1 MNERKTWQRWAVYVL
16 GMVVVVAALGGL
28 ALQTTWGQ
36 VLAAKAGKYTRVLA
50 AYVPIGDGEVRF
62 IRQLI
67 TADSSTSRTIMWES
81 VKPEASPVVEYRL
94 KDGAA
99 AKQTATKQTAER
111 QTAAKQTEAAT
122 KPQESDSEV
131 KRVTATESVL
141 TDDEVTRYLYTA
153 TLTGLT
159 PRTTYE
165 YRVGYENKRGDWHP
179 LTTAGSGANKVATAG
194 DAANEAVIAGDTVNK
209 AAIAGDAANTSAT
222 AGNVANTSAT
232 IGDAEAAKSED
243 FTALIFPDSQSAD
256 YRGWDALAKEAYK
269 RNPTAAFFINMG
281 DLVDNGED
289 ASQWDAWFTA
299 VEPMI
304 EDIPFVGVMGNHE
317 TYNLQWQVREPKVY
331 LSLFDFP
338 AVPQR
343 EDNNR
348 YYSFD
353 YNDVH
358 FVVLDTQ
365 LAERPE
371 AERAQA
377 LAREEAWL
385 RQDLATTKARWKV
398 VLMHK
403 DILRYP
409 NTKRPDTVPGITDM
423 GYVFMPIF
431 DAYHVDAVVSAHY
444 HMYRRRGHIKDFK
457 RDESG
462 PLYIIS
468 GVAGDVR
475 YATLWKS
482 HPLDTFVSP
491 YPAEANYIVLTK
503 TDDRLTF
510 EAFLANGTKFDEV
523 PVNKQ

>member
-28 ALQTTWGQ
+28 ALQTTWRQ

-50 AYVPIGDGEVRF
+50 AYVPIGDGEIRF
-62 IRQLI
+62 TRQLI

-94 KDGAA
+94 KDGVV
-99 AKQTATKQTAER
+99 AK
-111 QTAAKQTEAAT
+111 QTAAKQIAEKQTGTAA
-122 KPQESDSEV
+122 KSQESDSEI

-159 PRTTYE
+159 PHTTYE
-165 YRVGYENKRGDWHP
+165 YRLGYENKRGDWHP
-179 LTTAGSGANKVATAG
+179 LRTASSGASRSVITAG
-194 DAANEAVIAGDTVNK
+194 DAANKTATTDDAV
-209 AAIAGDAANTSAT
+209 NTSAT
-222 AGNVANTSAT
+222 M
-232 IGDAEAAKSED
+232 GDANAAESED

-317 TYNLQWQVREPKVY
+317 TYNLQWQVREPKAY

-343 EDNNR
+343 EDKNR

-371 AERAQA
+371 AEREQA

-385 RQDLATTKARWKV
+385 RHDLLATKARWKV

-403 DILRYP
+403 DTLRYP

-423 GYVFMPIF
+423 GYAFMPIF
-431 DAYHVDAVVSAHY
+431 DEYHVDAVVSAHY
-444 HMYRRRGHIKDFK
+444 HMYRRRGHIKDFR

-523 PVNKQ
+523 QVNKQ

>member
-1 MNERKTWQRWAVYVL
+1 MNERKTWQRWAVYIL
-16 GMVVVVAALGGL
+16 SIIVVVAALGGL

-50 AYVPIGDGEVRF
+50 AYVLISDGEVRF

-99 AKQTATKQTAER
+99 TKQTVAKQTA
-111 QTAAKQTEAAT
+111 AKSQD
-122 KPQESDSEV
+122 SDSKIQSV
-131 KRVTATESVL
+131 AATESVL
-141 TDDEVTRYLYTA
+141 TDDDVTRYLYTA

-179 LTTAGSGANKVATAG
+179 LTTAGSGANKVATT
-194 DAANEAVIAGDTVNK
+194 D
-209 AAIAGDAANTSAT
+209 DAANTSAT
-222 AGNVANTSAT
+222 T
-232 IGDAEAAKSED
+232 GDAEAAKSED

-457 RDESG
+457 SDESG

-510 EAFLANGTKFDEV
+510 EAYLPNGTKFDEV
-523 PVNKQ
+523 QVNKQ

>member
-50 AYVPIGDGEVRF
+50 AYVPIGDGEIRF
-62 IRQLI
+62 TRQLI

-94 KDGAA
+94 KDRAV
-99 AKQTATKQTAER
+99 TKQTA
-111 QTAAKQTEAAT
+111 AAKS
-122 KPQESDSEV
+122 QESDSEI
-131 KRVTATESVL
+131 KCVTATESVL
-141 TDDEVTRYLYTA
+141 TDDDVMRYLYTA
-153 TLTGLT
+153 TITGLT
-159 PRTTYE
+159 PSTTYE

-179 LTTAGSGANKVATAG
+179 LRTASSGASRSVITAG
-194 DAANEAVIAGDTVNK
+194 DAANKTATTD
-209 AAIAGDAANTSAT
+209 DAANTSAT
-222 AGNVANTSAT
+222 T
-232 IGDAEAAKSED
+232 GDAKAAESED

-299 VEPMI
+299 VEPII
-304 EDIPFVGVMGNHE
+304 EDVPFVGVMGNHE
-317 TYNLQWQVREPKVY
+317 TYNLQWQVREPKAY

-343 EDNNR
+343 EDKNR

-371 AERAQA
+371 AEREQA

-385 RQDLATTKARWKV
+385 RHDLAATKARWKV

-403 DILRYP
+403 DTLRYP

-423 GYVFMPIF
+423 GYAFMPIF
-431 DAYHVDAVVSAHY
+431 DEYHVDAVVSAHY
-444 HMYRRRGHIKDFK
+444 HMYRRRGHIKDFR

-523 PVNKQ
+523 QVNKQ

>member
-1 MNERKTWQRWAVYVL
+1 MNERKTWQRWVVYVL

-122 KPQESDSEV
+122 KPQESDSGV
-131 KRVTATESVL
+131 KRVAATESVL
-141 TDDEVTRYLYTA
+141 TDDDVTRYLYTA

-179 LTTAGSGANKVATAG
+179 LTTAGSGANKVATT
-194 DAANEAVIAGDTVNK
+194 D
-209 AAIAGDAANTSAT
+209 DAANTSAT
-222 AGNVANTSAT
+222 T
-232 IGDAEAAKSED
+232 GDAKAAKSED

-403 DILRYP
+403 DTLRYP
-409 NTKRPDTVPGITDM
+409 NTKRLDTVPGITDM
-423 GYVFMPIF
+423 GYAFMPIF

-491 YPAEANYIVLTK
+491 YPAEANYIILTK

-510 EAFLANGTKFDEV
+510 EAYLPNGTKFDEV
-523 PVNKQ
+523 QVNKQ

>member
-1 MNERKTWQRWAVYVL
+1 M
-16 GMVVVVAALGGL
+16 
-28 ALQTTWGQ
+28 
-36 VLAAKAGKYTRVLA
+36 
-50 AYVPIGDGEVRF
+50 
-62 IRQLI
+62 
-67 TADSSTSRTIMWES
+67 
-81 VKPEASPVVEYRL
+81 
-94 KDGAA
+94 
-99 AKQTATKQTAER
+99 
-111 QTAAKQTEAAT
+111 
-122 KPQESDSEV
+122 
-131 KRVTATESVL
+131 L

-179 LTTAGSGANKVATAG
+179 LTTAGSGANKVATTD
-194 DAANEAVIAGDTVNK
+194 DAANESATMVS
-209 AAIAGDAANTSAT
+209 DAANKTAT
-222 AGNVANTSAT
+222 T
-232 IGDAEAAKSED
+232 GDAEAAESED

-269 RNPTAAFFINMG
+269 RNPTATFFINMG

-317 TYNLQWQVREPKVY
+317 TYNLQWQVREPKAY

-343 EDNNR
+343 EDKNR

-371 AERAQA
+371 AEREQA

-385 RQDLATTKARWKV
+385 RHDLLATKARWKV

-403 DILRYP
+403 DTLRYP

-423 GYVFMPIF
+423 GYAFMPIF
-431 DAYHVDAVVSAHY
+431 DEYHVDAVVSAHY
-444 HMYRRRGHIKDFK
+444 HMYRRRGHIKDFR

-503 TDDRLTF
+503 TDNRLTF

-523 PVNKQ
+523 QVNKQ

>member
-1 MNERKTWQRWAVYVL
+1 MNGRKTWQRWAVYVL
-16 GMVVVVAALGGL
+16 GIIVVVAALGGL

-50 AYVPIGDGEVRF
+50 AYVPIGDGEIRF
-62 IRQLI
+62 TRQLI

-94 KDGAA
+94 KDGAVT
-99 AKQTATKQTAER
+99 KQTATKQTA
-111 QTAAKQTEAAT
+111 AAKS
-122 KPQESDSEV
+122 QESDLEI
-131 KRVTATESVL
+131 KCVTATESVL

-194 DAANEAVIAGDTVNK
+194 DTANKVAT
-209 AAIAGDAANTSAT
+209 AGDAADKVAT
-222 AGNVANTSAT
+222 IDDTADKVVATGNAANTSAT
-232 IGDAEAAKSED
+232 IGDAEAARSED

-256 YRGWDALAKEAYK
+256 YRGWDALAKDAYK

-304 EDIPFVGVMGNHE
+304 ENIPFVGVMGNHE
-317 TYNLQWQVREPKVY
+317 TYNLQWQVREPKAY
-331 LSLFDFP
+331 LRLFDFP

-371 AERAQA
+371 AEREQA
-377 LAREEAWL
+377 LAREVAWL
-385 RQDLATTKARWKV
+385 RHDLLATKARWKV

-403 DILRYP
+403 DTLRYP

-423 GYVFMPIF
+423 GYAFMPIF

-523 PVNKQ
+523 QVNKQ

>member
-50 AYVPIGDGEVRF
+50 TYVPIGDGEIRF
-62 IRQLI
+62 TRQLI

-94 KDGAA
+94 KDGAVTKQTA
-99 AKQTATKQTAER
+99 AKQTATKQTAEK
-111 QTAAKQTEAAT
+111 QTATAAKS
-122 KPQESDSEV
+122 QESDSEI

-141 TDDEVTRYLYTA
+141 TDDEVMRYLYTA
-153 TLTGLT
+153 TITGLT
-159 PRTTYE
+159 PHTTYE

-179 LTTAGSGANKVATAG
+179 LRTASSGASRSVITAG
-194 DAANEAVIAGDTVNK
+194 DAANKTATTD
-209 AAIAGDAANTSAT
+209 DAANTSAT
-222 AGNVANTSAT
+222 M
-232 IGDAEAAKSED
+232 GDANAAESEN

-256 YRGWDALAKEAYK
+256 YRGWDVLAKEAYK

-304 EDIPFVGVMGNHE
+304 EEIPFVGVMGNHE
-317 TYNLQWQVREPKVY
+317 TYNLQWQVREPKAY
-331 LSLFDFP
+331 LCLFDFP

-343 EDNNR
+343 EDKNR

-371 AERAQA
+371 AEREQA

-385 RQDLATTKARWKV
+385 RHDLAATKARWKV

-403 DILRYP
+403 DTLRYP

-423 GYVFMPIF
+423 GYAFMPIF
-431 DAYHVDAVVSAHY
+431 DEYHVDAVVSAHY
-444 HMYRRRGHIKDFK
+444 HMYRRRGHIKDFR

-523 PVNKQ
+523 QVNKQ

>member
-1 MNERKTWQRWAVYVL
+1 M
-16 GMVVVVAALGGL
+16 
-28 ALQTTWGQ
+28 
-36 VLAAKAGKYTRVLA
+36 AAKAGKYTRVLA

-99 AKQTATKQTAER
+99 TKQTVAKQTA
-111 QTAAKQTEAAT
+111 AKSQD
-122 KPQESDSEV
+122 SDSKIQSV
-131 KRVTATESVL
+131 AATESVL
-141 TDDEVTRYLYTA
+141 TDDDVTRYLYTA

-179 LTTAGSGANKVATAG
+179 LTTAGSGANKVATT
-194 DAANEAVIAGDTVNK
+194 D
-209 AAIAGDAANTSAT
+209 DAANTSAT
-222 AGNVANTSAT
+222 T
-232 IGDAEAAKSED
+232 GDAEAAKSED

-510 EAFLANGTKFDEV
+510 EAYLPNGTKFDEV
-523 PVNKQ
+523 QVNKQ

>member
-50 AYVPIGDGEVRF
+50 AYVPIGDGEIRF
-62 IRQLI
+62 TRQLI

-81 VKPEASPVVEYRL
+81 VKPEANPVVEYRL

-99 AKQTATKQTAER
+99 TKQTKTETKR
-111 QTAAKQTEAAT
+111 TAAALEIH
-122 KPQESDSEV
+122 S
-131 KRVTATESVL
+131 VTATESVL

-153 TLTGLT
+153 TITGLT

-179 LTTAGSGANKVATAG
+179 LTTAGSGANKVATTD
-194 DAANEAVIAGDTVNK
+194 DAK
-209 AAIAGDAANTSAT
+209 AA
-222 AGNVANTSAT
+222 
-232 IGDAEAAKSED
+232 ESED

-317 TYNLQWQVREPKVY
+317 TYNLQWQVREPKAY

-343 EDNNR
+343 EDKNR

-371 AERAQA
+371 AEREQA

-385 RQDLATTKARWKV
+385 RHDLLATKARWKV

-403 DILRYP
+403 DTLRYP

-423 GYVFMPIF
+423 GYAFMPIF
-431 DAYHVDAVVSAHY
+431 DEYHVDAVVSAHY
-444 HMYRRRGHIKDFK
+444 HMYRRRGHIKDFR

-523 PVNKQ
+523 QVNKQ

>member
-16 GMVVVVAALGGL
+16 GVVVVVAALGGL

-50 AYVPIGDGEVRF
+50 AYVPIGDGEIRF
-62 IRQLI
+62 TRQLI
-67 TADSSTSRTIMWES
+67 TVDSSTSRTIMWES

-94 KDGAA
+94 KDGAV
-99 AKQTATKQTAER
+99 TK
-111 QTAAKQTEAAT
+111 QTAAKQIAEKQTGTAA
-122 KPQESDSEV
+122 KSQESDSEI
-131 KRVTATESVL
+131 KCVTATESVL

-159 PRTTYE
+159 PHTTYE

-179 LTTAGSGANKVATAG
+179 LTTAGSGANKVATTD
-194 DAANEAVIAGDTVNK
+194 DAANESVTMVS
-209 AAIAGDAANTSAT
+209 DAANKTAT
-222 AGNVANTSAT
+222 T
-232 IGDAEAAKSED
+232 GDAKAAKSED

-269 RNPTAAFFINMG
+269 RNPTAVFFINMG
-281 DLVDNGED
+281 DLVDNGGD

-317 TYNLQWQVREPKVY
+317 TYNLQWQVREPKAY

-358 FVVLDTQ
+358 FVVLDT
-365 LAERPE
+365 
-371 AERAQA
+371 
-377 LAREEAWL
+377 
-385 RQDLATTKARWKV
+385 
-398 VLMHK
+398 
-403 DILRYP
+403 
-409 NTKRPDTVPGITDM
+409 
-423 GYVFMPIF
+423 
-431 DAYHVDAVVSAHY
+431 
-444 HMYRRRGHIKDFK
+444 
-457 RDESG
+457 
-462 PLYIIS
+462 
-468 GVAGDVR
+468 
-475 YATLWKS
+475 
-482 HPLDTFVSP
+482 
-491 YPAEANYIVLTK
+491 
-503 TDDRLTF
+503 
-510 EAFLANGTKFDEV
+510 
-523 PVNKQ
+523 

>member
-1 MNERKTWQRWAVYVL
+1 MNERKTWQRWVVYVL

-36 VLAAKAGKYTRVLA
+36 VLTAKAGKYTRVLA
-50 AYVPIGDGEVRF
+50 SYVLIGDGEIRF
-62 IRQLI
+62 TRQLI
-67 TADSSTSRTIMWES
+67 TADSSISRTIMWES

-111 QTAAKQTEAAT
+111 QTATKQTAERQTAAKQTEAAT

-131 KRVTATESVL
+131 KRVAATESVL
-141 TDDEVTRYLYTA
+141 TDDDVTRYLYTA

-179 LTTAGSGANKVATAG
+179 LTTAGSGANKVATT
-194 DAANEAVIAGDTVNK
+194 D
-209 AAIAGDAANTSAT
+209 DAANTSAT
-222 AGNVANTSAT
+222 T
-232 IGDAEAAKSED
+232 GDAKAAKSED

-256 YRGWDALAKEAYK
+256 YRGWDALAKDAYK

-304 EDIPFVGVMGNHE
+304 ETIPFVGVMGNHE
-317 TYNLQWQVREPKVY
+317 TYNLQWQVREPKAY

-371 AERAQA
+371 AEREQA

-423 GYVFMPIF
+423 GYAFMPIF
-431 DAYHVDAVVSAHY
+431 DASHVDAVVSAHY
-444 HMYRRRGHIKDFK
+444 HMYRRRGHIKDFR

-482 HPLDTFVSP
+482 QPLDTFVSP

-523 PVNKQ
+523 QVNKQ

>member
-1 MNERKTWQRWAVYVL
+1 MNGRKTWQRWAVYVL
-16 GMVVVVAALGGL
+16 SMIVVVAALGGL

-50 AYVPIGDGEVRF
+50 AYVPIGDGEIRF
-62 IRQLI
+62 TRQLI
-67 TADSSTSRTIMWES
+67 TADSSISRTIMWES

-99 AKQTATKQTAER
+99 TKQTVAKQTA
-111 QTAAKQTEAAT
+111 AKS
-122 KPQESDSEV
+122 QESDSEV
-131 KRVTATESVL
+131 KRVAATESVL
-141 TDDEVTRYLYTA
+141 TDDDVTRYLYTA

-159 PRTTYE
+159 PRKTYE

-194 DAANEAVIAGDTVNK
+194 DAANEAVTTGDTK
-209 AAIAGDAANTSAT
+209 TG
-222 AGNVANTSAT
+222 
-232 IGDAEAAKSED
+232 SED

-256 YRGWDALAKEAYK
+256 YRGWDALAREAYK

-304 EDIPFVGVMGNHE
+304 ETIPFVGVMGNHE
-317 TYNLQWQVREPKVY
+317 TYNLQWQVREPKAY
-331 LSLFDFP
+331 LGLFDFP

-343 EDNNR
+343 EDKNR

-371 AERAQA
+371 AEREQA
-377 LAREEAWL
+377 LAREVAWL

-403 DILRYP
+403 DTLRYP

-423 GYVFMPIF
+423 GYAFMPIF

-444 HMYRRRGHIKDFK
+444 HMYRRRGHIKDFR

-503 TDDRLTF
+503 ADDRLTF

-523 PVNKQ
+523 QVNKQ

>member
-1 MNERKTWQRWAVYVL
+1 MRKERKRWSRWAIYVCSI
-16 GMVVVVAALGGL
+16 GIVAAVLGGL

-50 AYVPIGDGEVRF
+50 AYVPIGDGEIRF
-62 IRQLI
+62 TRQLI
-67 TADSSTSRTIMWES
+67 TVDSSTSRTIMWES

-94 KDGAA
+94 KDGAV
-99 AKQTATKQTAER
+99 TK
-111 QTAAKQTEAAT
+111 QTAAKQIAEKQTGTAA
-122 KPQESDSEV
+122 KSQESDSEI

-153 TLTGLT
+153 TITGLT
-159 PRTTYE
+159 PHTTYE
-165 YRVGYENKRGDWHP
+165 YRGGYENKRGDWHP
-179 LTTAGSGANKVATAG
+179 LTTAGSGANKVATTD
-194 DAANEAVIAGDTVNK
+194 DAANESATMVS
-209 AAIAGDAANTSAT
+209 DAANKTAT
-222 AGNVANTSAT
+222 T
-232 IGDAEAAKSED
+232 GDAEAAESEN

-317 TYNLQWQVREPKVY
+317 TYNLQWQVREPKAY

-343 EDNNR
+343 EDKNR

-371 AERAQA
+371 AEREQA

-385 RQDLATTKARWKV
+385 RHDLAATKARWKV

-403 DILRYP
+403 DTLRYP
-409 NTKRPDTVPGITDM
+409 NTKRSDTVPGITDM
-423 GYVFMPIF
+423 GYAFMPIF
-431 DAYHVDAVVSAHY
+431 DEYHVDAVVSAHY
-444 HMYRRRGHIKDFK
+444 HMYRRRGHIKDFR

-491 YPAEANYIVLTK
+491 YPAETNYIVLTK

-523 PVNKQ
+523 QVNKQ

>member
-1 MNERKTWQRWAVYVL
+1 M
-16 GMVVVVAALGGL
+16 
-28 ALQTTWGQ
+28 
-36 VLAAKAGKYTRVLA
+36 LAAKAGKYTRVLA

-99 AKQTATKQTAER
+99 TKQTVAKQTA
-111 QTAAKQTEAAT
+111 AKSQD
-122 KPQESDSEV
+122 SDSKIQSV
-131 KRVTATESVL
+131 AATESVL
-141 TDDEVTRYLYTA
+141 TDDDVTRYLYTA

-179 LTTAGSGANKVATAG
+179 LTTAGSGANKVATT
-194 DAANEAVIAGDTVNK
+194 D
-209 AAIAGDAANTSAT
+209 DAANTSAT
-222 AGNVANTSAT
+222 T
-232 IGDAEAAKSED
+232 GDAEAAKSED

-510 EAFLANGTKFDEV
+510 EAYLPNGTKFDEV
-523 PVNKQ
+523 QVNKQ

>member
-50 AYVPIGDGEVRF
+50 AYVPIGDGEIRF
-62 IRQLI
+62 TRQLI
-67 TADSSTSRTIMWES
+67 TVDSSTSRTIMWES

-94 KDGAA
+94 KDGAV
-99 AKQTATKQTAER
+99 TK
-111 QTAAKQTEAAT
+111 QTAAKQIAEKQTAEKQTATAA
-122 KPQESDSEV
+122 KSQESDSEI

-153 TLTGLT
+153 TITGLT
-159 PRTTYE
+159 PHTTYE

-179 LTTAGSGANKVATAG
+179 LTTAGSGANKVATTD
-194 DAANEAVIAGDTVNK
+194 DAANE
-209 AAIAGDAANTSAT
+209 
-222 AGNVANTSAT
+222 SAT
-232 IGDAEAAKSED
+232 IVSDATNKTATTGDAEAAKSED

-317 TYNLQWQVREPKVY
+317 TYNLQWQVREPKAY

-343 EDNNR
+343 EDKNR

-371 AERAQA
+371 AEREQA

-385 RQDLATTKARWKV
+385 RHDLAATKARWKV

-403 DILRYP
+403 DTLRYP

-423 GYVFMPIF
+423 GYAFMPIF
-431 DAYHVDAVVSAHY
+431 DEYRVDAVVSAHY
-444 HMYRRRGHIKDFK
+444 HMYRRRGHIKDFR

-510 EAFLANGTKFDEV
+510 EAFLDNGTKFDEV
-523 PVNKQ
+523 QVNKQ

>member
-16 GMVVVVAALGGL
+16 GVVVVVAALGGL

-50 AYVPIGDGEVRF
+50 AYVPIGDGEIRF
-62 IRQLI
+62 TRQLI
-67 TADSSTSRTIMWES
+67 TVDSSTSRTIMWES

-94 KDGAA
+94 KDGAV
-99 AKQTATKQTAER
+99 TK
-111 QTAAKQTEAAT
+111 QTAAKQIAEKQTGTAA
-122 KPQESDSEV
+122 KSQESDSEI
-131 KRVTATESVL
+131 KCVTATESVL

-159 PRTTYE
+159 PHTTYE

-179 LTTAGSGANKVATAG
+179 LTTAGSGANKVATTD
-194 DAANEAVIAGDTVNK
+194 DAANESATMVS
-209 AAIAGDAANTSAT
+209 DAANKTAT
-222 AGNVANTSAT
+222 T
-232 IGDAEAAKSED
+232 GDAKAAKSED

-269 RNPTAAFFINMG
+269 RNPTAVFFINMG
-281 DLVDNGED
+281 DLVDNGGD

-317 TYNLQWQVREPKVY
+317 TYNLQWQVREPKAY

-358 FVVLDTQ
+358 FVVLDT
-365 LAERPE
+365 
-371 AERAQA
+371 
-377 LAREEAWL
+377 
-385 RQDLATTKARWKV
+385 
-398 VLMHK
+398 
-403 DILRYP
+403 
-409 NTKRPDTVPGITDM
+409 
-423 GYVFMPIF
+423 
-431 DAYHVDAVVSAHY
+431 
-444 HMYRRRGHIKDFK
+444 
-457 RDESG
+457 
-462 PLYIIS
+462 
-468 GVAGDVR
+468 
-475 YATLWKS
+475 
-482 HPLDTFVSP
+482 
-491 YPAEANYIVLTK
+491 
-503 TDDRLTF
+503 
-510 EAFLANGTKFDEV
+510 
-523 PVNKQ
+523 

>member
-36 VLAAKAGKYTRVLA
+36 VLAAKVGKYTRVLA
-50 AYVPIGDGEVRF
+50 AYVPIGDGEIRF
-62 IRQLI
+62 TRQLI

-94 KDGAA
+94 KDGAV
-99 AKQTATKQTAER
+99 AKQTKTEAKR
-111 QTAAKQTEAAT
+111 TAAALEIH
-122 KPQESDSEV
+122 S
-131 KRVTATESVL
+131 VTATESVL
-141 TDDEVTRYLYTA
+141 TDDEVTRYLHTA

-179 LTTAGSGANKVATAG
+179 LRTASSGASRSVITAG
-194 DAANEAVIAGDTVNK
+194 DAANKTATTD
-209 AAIAGDAANTSAT
+209 DAANTSAT
-222 AGNVANTSAT
+222 M
-232 IGDAEAAKSED
+232 GDANAAESEN

-317 TYNLQWQVREPKVY
+317 TYNLQWQVREPKAY

-343 EDNNR
+343 EDKNR

-371 AERAQA
+371 AEREQA

-385 RQDLATTKARWKV
+385 RHDLAATKARWKV

-403 DILRYP
+403 DTLRYP

-423 GYVFMPIF
+423 GYAFMPIF
-431 DAYHVDAVVSAHY
+431 DEYHVDAVVSAHY
-444 HMYRRRGHIKDFK
+444 HMYRRRGHIKDFR

-523 PVNKQ
+523 QVNKQ

>member
-1 MNERKTWQRWAVYVL
+1 MNGRKTWQRWAVYVL
-16 GMVVVVAALGGL
+16 GIIVVVAALGGL

-50 AYVPIGDGEVRF
+50 AYVPIGDGEIRF
-62 IRQLI
+62 TRQLI

-94 KDGAA
+94 KDGAVTKQTA
-99 AKQTATKQTAER
+99 AKQTAT
-111 QTAAKQTEAAT
+111 AAKS
-122 KPQESDSEV
+122 KDSDSEI
-131 KRVTATESVL
+131 KCVTATESVL
-141 TDDEVTRYLYTA
+141 TDDEVARYLYTA
-153 TLTGLT
+153 TLMGLT

-179 LTTAGSGANKVATAG
+179 LTTASSGANKVATTG
-194 DAANEAVIAGDTVNK
+194 DAN
-209 AAIAGDAANTSAT
+209 AA
-222 AGNVANTSAT
+222 
-232 IGDAEAAKSED
+232 ESED

-299 VEPMI
+299 VEPLI
-304 EDIPFVGVMGNHE
+304 ENIPFVGVMGNHE
-317 TYNLQWQVREPKVY
+317 TYNLQWQVREPKAY
-331 LSLFDFP
+331 LRLFDFP

-343 EDNNR
+343 EDKNR

-371 AERAQA
+371 AEREQA

-385 RQDLATTKARWKV
+385 RHDLAATKARWKV

-403 DILRYP
+403 DTLRYP
-409 NTKRPDTVPGITDM
+409 NTKRSDTVPGITDM
-423 GYVFMPIF
+423 GYAFMPIF

-444 HMYRRRGHIKDFK
+444 HMYRRRGHIKDFR

-523 PVNKQ
+523 QVNKQ

>member
-1 MNERKTWQRWAVYVL
+1 M
-16 GMVVVVAALGGL
+16 
-28 ALQTTWGQ
+28 
-36 VLAAKAGKYTRVLA
+36 AAKAGKYTRVLA

-99 AKQTATKQTAER
+99 TKQTVAKQTAAKSQDSDSKI
-111 QTAAKQTEAAT
+111 QSVAATEA
-122 KPQESDSEV
+122 
-131 KRVTATESVL
+131 VL
-141 TDDEVTRYLYTA
+141 TDDDVTRYLYTA

-179 LTTAGSGANKVATAG
+179 LTTAGSGANKVATT
-194 DAANEAVIAGDTVNK
+194 D
-209 AAIAGDAANTSAT
+209 DAANTSAT
-222 AGNVANTSAT
+222 T
-232 IGDAEAAKSED
+232 GDAEAAKSED

-510 EAFLANGTKFDEV
+510 EAYLPNGTKFDEV
-523 PVNKQ
+523 QVNKQ

>member
-1 MNERKTWQRWAVYVL
+1 M
-16 GMVVVVAALGGL
+16 
-28 ALQTTWGQ
+28 
-36 VLAAKAGKYTRVLA
+36 LAAKAGKYTRVLA

-99 AKQTATKQTAER
+99 TKQTVAKQTA
-111 QTAAKQTEAAT
+111 AKSQD
-122 KPQESDSEV
+122 SDSKIQSV
-131 KRVTATESVL
+131 AATESVL
-141 TDDEVTRYLYTA
+141 TDDDVTRYLYTA

-179 LTTAGSGANKVATAG
+179 LTTAGSGANKVATT
-194 DAANEAVIAGDTVNK
+194 D
-209 AAIAGDAANTSAT
+209 DAANTSAT
-222 AGNVANTSAT
+222 T
-232 IGDAEAAKSED
+232 GDAEAAKSED

-523 PVNKQ
+523 QVNKQ

>member
-1 MNERKTWQRWAVYVL
+1 M
-16 GMVVVVAALGGL
+16 
-28 ALQTTWGQ
+28 
-36 VLAAKAGKYTRVLA
+36 LAAKAGKYTRVLA

-99 AKQTATKQTAER
+99 TKQTVAKQTAAKSQDSDSKI
-111 QTAAKQTEAAT
+111 QSVAATEA
-122 KPQESDSEV
+122 
-131 KRVTATESVL
+131 VL
-141 TDDEVTRYLYTA
+141 TDDDVTRYLYTA

-179 LTTAGSGANKVATAG
+179 LTTAGSGANKVATT
-194 DAANEAVIAGDTVNK
+194 D
-209 AAIAGDAANTSAT
+209 DAANTSAT
-222 AGNVANTSAT
+222 T
-232 IGDAEAAKSED
+232 GDAEAAKSED

-510 EAFLANGTKFDEV
+510 EAYLPNGTKFDEV
-523 PVNKQ
+523 QVNKQ

>member
-1 MNERKTWQRWAVYVL
+1 M
-16 GMVVVVAALGGL
+16 
-28 ALQTTWGQ
+28 
-36 VLAAKAGKYTRVLA
+36 LAAKAGKYTRVLA

-99 AKQTATKQTAER
+99 TKQTVAKQTA
-111 QTAAKQTEAAT
+111 AKSQD
-122 KPQESDSEV
+122 SDSKIQSV
-131 KRVTATESVL
+131 AATESVL
-141 TDDEVTRYLYTA
+141 TDDDVMRYLYTA

-179 LTTAGSGANKVATAG
+179 LTTAGSGANKVATT
-194 DAANEAVIAGDTVNK
+194 D
-209 AAIAGDAANTSAT
+209 DAANTSAT
-222 AGNVANTSAT
+222 T
-232 IGDAEAAKSED
+232 GDAEAAKSED

-523 PVNKQ
+523 QVNK

>member
-1 MNERKTWQRWAVYVL
+1 MNERKTWQRWVVYVL

-122 KPQESDSEV
+122 KPQESDSGV
-131 KRVTATESVL
+131 KRVAATESVL
-141 TDDEVTRYLYTA
+141 TDDDVTRYLYTA

-179 LTTAGSGANKVATAG
+179 LTTAGSGANKVATT
-194 DAANEAVIAGDTVNK
+194 D
-209 AAIAGDAANTSAT
+209 DAANTSAT
-222 AGNVANTSAT
+222 T
-232 IGDAEAAKSED
+232 GDAKAAKSED

-403 DILRYP
+403 DTLRYP
-409 NTKRPDTVPGITDM
+409 NTKRLDTVPGITDT
-423 GYVFMPIF
+423 GYAFMPIF

-491 YPAEANYIVLTK
+491 YPAEANYIMLTK

-510 EAFLANGTKFDEV
+510 EAYLPNGTKFDEV
-523 PVNKQ
+523 QVNKQ

>member
-1 MNERKTWQRWAVYVL
+1 M
-16 GMVVVVAALGGL
+16 
-28 ALQTTWGQ
+28 
-36 VLAAKAGKYTRVLA
+36 AAKAGKYTRVLA

-99 AKQTATKQTAER
+99 TKQTVAKQTA
-111 QTAAKQTEAAT
+111 AKSQD
-122 KPQESDSEV
+122 SDSKIQSV
-131 KRVTATESVL
+131 AATESVL
-141 TDDEVTRYLYTA
+141 TDDDVTRYLYTA

-159 PRTTYE
+159 PRTTHE

-179 LTTAGSGANKVATAG
+179 LTTAGSGANKVATT
-194 DAANEAVIAGDTVNK
+194 D
-209 AAIAGDAANTSAT
+209 DAANTSAT
-222 AGNVANTSAT
+222 T
-232 IGDAEAAKSED
+232 GDAEAAKSED

-510 EAFLANGTKFDEV
+510 EAYLPNGTKFDEV
-523 PVNKQ
+523 QVNKQ

>member
-1 MNERKTWQRWAVYVL
+1 M
-16 GMVVVVAALGGL
+16 
-28 ALQTTWGQ
+28 
-36 VLAAKAGKYTRVLA
+36 LAAKAGKYTRVLA

-99 AKQTATKQTAER
+99 TKQTVAKQTA
-111 QTAAKQTEAAT
+111 AKSQD
-122 KPQESDSEV
+122 SDSKIQSV
-131 KRVTATESVL
+131 AATESVL
-141 TDDEVTRYLYTA
+141 TDDDVTRYLYTA

-179 LTTAGSGANKVATAG
+179 LTTAGSGANKVATT
-194 DAANEAVIAGDTVNK
+194 D
-209 AAIAGDAANTSAT
+209 DAANTSAT
-222 AGNVANTSAT
+222 T
-232 IGDAEAAKSED
+232 GDAEAAKSED

-304 EDIPFVGVMGNHE
+304 EDIPFVGVIGNHE

-510 EAFLANGTKFDEV
+510 EAYLPNGTKFDEV
-523 PVNKQ
+523 QVNKQ

>member
-1 MNERKTWQRWAVYVL
+1 MNGRKTWQRWAVYVL
-16 GMVVVVAALGGL
+16 GVVVVVAALGGL

-50 AYVPIGDGEVRF
+50 AYVPIGDGEIRF
-62 IRQLI
+62 TRQLI

-99 AKQTATKQTAER
+99 TKQTATKQTATK
-111 QTAAKQTEAAT
+111 QTATAAKSQD
-122 KPQESDSEV
+122 SDSEI
-131 KRVTATESVL
+131 KCVTATESVL

-159 PRTTYE
+159 PSTTYE

-179 LTTAGSGANKVATAG
+179 LMTAGSGANKVATVD
-194 DAANEAVIAGDTVNK
+194 DAVNKAVTAGDTVNK

-222 AGNVANTSAT
+222 AGTVANTSAT

-304 EDIPFVGVMGNHE
+304 ENIPFVGVMGNHE
-317 TYNLQWQVREPKVY
+317 TYNLQWQVREPKAY
-331 LSLFDFP
+331 LGLFDFP

-371 AERAQA
+371 AEREQA

-385 RQDLATTKARWKV
+385 RHDLLATKARWKV

-403 DILRYP
+403 DTLRYP

-423 GYVFMPIF
+423 GYAFMPIF

-503 TDDRLTF
+503 ADDRLTF

-523 PVNKQ
+523 QVNKQ

>member
-1 MNERKTWQRWAVYVL
+1 MNERKTWQRWVVYVL

-36 VLAAKAGKYTRVLA
+36 VLAAKAGKYTCVLA
-50 AYVPIGDGEVRF
+50 AYVPIGDGEIRF
-62 IRQLI
+62 TRQLI

-94 KDGAA
+94 KDGAVA
-99 AKQTATKQTAER
+99 KQTEAKQTATKQTATK
-111 QTAAKQTEAAT
+111 QTAAAKS
-122 KPQESDSEV
+122 QESDSEI
-131 KRVTATESVL
+131 KCVTATESVL

-153 TLTGLT
+153 TITGLT

-179 LTTAGSGANKVATAG
+179 LTTAGSGANKVATT
-194 DAANEAVIAGDTVNK
+194 D
-209 AAIAGDAANTSAT
+209 DAANTSAT
-222 AGNVANTSAT
+222 T
-232 IGDAEAAKSED
+232 GDANAAESEN

-317 TYNLQWQVREPKVY
+317 TYNLQWQVREPKAY

-371 AERAQA
+371 AEREQA

-385 RQDLATTKARWKV
+385 RHDLLATKARWKV

-403 DILRYP
+403 DTLRYP

-423 GYVFMPIF
+423 GYAFMPIF
-431 DAYHVDAVVSAHY
+431 DAYHVDVVVSAHY

-523 PVNKQ
+523 QVNKQ

>member
-1 MNERKTWQRWAVYVL
+1 M
-16 GMVVVVAALGGL
+16 
-28 ALQTTWGQ
+28 
-36 VLAAKAGKYTRVLA
+36 AAKAGKYTRVLA

-99 AKQTATKQTAER
+99 TKQTVAKQTA
-111 QTAAKQTEAAT
+111 AKSQD
-122 KPQESDSEV
+122 SDSKIQSV
-131 KRVTATESVL
+131 AATESVL
-141 TDDEVTRYLYTA
+141 TDDDVTRYLYTA

-179 LTTAGSGANKVATAG
+179 LTTAGSGANKVATT
-194 DAANEAVIAGDTVNK
+194 D
-209 AAIAGDAANTSAT
+209 DAANTSAT
-222 AGNVANTSAT
+222 T
-232 IGDAEAAKSED
+232 GDAEAAKSED

-304 EDIPFVGVMGNHE
+304 EDIPFVGVIGNHE

-510 EAFLANGTKFDEV
+510 EAYLPNGTKFDEV
-523 PVNKQ
+523 QVNKQ

>member
-1 MNERKTWQRWAVYVL
+1 MNERKTWQRWAVYIL
-16 GMVVVVAALGGL
+16 SIIVVVAALGGL

-36 VLAAKAGKYTRVLA
+36 VLAAYVL
-50 AYVPIGDGEVRF
+50 ISDGEVRF

-99 AKQTATKQTAER
+99 TKQTVAKQTA
-111 QTAAKQTEAAT
+111 AKSQD
-122 KPQESDSEV
+122 SDSKIQSV
-131 KRVTATESVL
+131 AATESVL

-179 LTTAGSGANKVATAG
+179 LTTAGSGANKVATT
-194 DAANEAVIAGDTVNK
+194 D
-209 AAIAGDAANTSAT
+209 DAANTSAT
-222 AGNVANTSAT
+222 T
-232 IGDAEAAKSED
+232 GDAEAAKSED

-289 ASQWDAWFTA
+289 ALQWDAWFTA

-331 LSLFDFP
+331 LSSFDFP

-423 GYVFMPIF
+423 GYAFMPIF

-510 EAFLANGTKFDEV
+510 EAYLANGTKFDEV
-523 PVNKQ
+523 QVNKQ

>member
-1 MNERKTWQRWAVYVL
+1 M
-16 GMVVVVAALGGL
+16 
-28 ALQTTWGQ
+28 
-36 VLAAKAGKYTRVLA
+36 AAKAGKYTRVLA

-99 AKQTATKQTAER
+99 TKQTA
-111 QTAAKQTEAAT
+111 AKSQD
-122 KPQESDSEV
+122 SDSKIQSV
-131 KRVTATESVL
+131 AATESVL
-141 TDDEVTRYLYTA
+141 TDDDVTRYLYTA

-159 PRTTYE
+159 PRTTHE

-179 LTTAGSGANKVATAG
+179 LTTAGSGANKVATT
-194 DAANEAVIAGDTVNK
+194 D
-209 AAIAGDAANTSAT
+209 DAANTSAT
-222 AGNVANTSAT
+222 T
-232 IGDAEAAKSED
+232 GDAEAAKSED

-510 EAFLANGTKFDEV
+510 EAYLPNGTKFDEV
-523 PVNKQ
+523 QVNKQ

>member
-36 VLAAKAGKYTRVLA
+36 VLAAKTGKYTRVLA
-50 AYVPIGDGEVRF
+50 TYVPIGDGEIRF
-62 IRQLI
+62 TRQLI

-81 VKPEASPVVEYRL
+81 VKPEASPVVDYRL
-94 KDGAA
+94 KDGAV
-99 AKQTATKQTAER
+99 AKQTATKQTATK
-111 QTAAKQTEAAT
+111 QTATAAKS
-122 KPQESDSEV
+122 QESDSEIKCV
-131 KRVTATESVL
+131 MATESVL

-153 TLTGLT
+153 TITGLT
-159 PRTTYE
+159 PHTTYE

-179 LTTAGSGANKVATAG
+179 LTTAGSGANKVATTD
-194 DAANEAVIAGDTVNK
+194 DAK
-209 AAIAGDAANTSAT
+209 AA
-222 AGNVANTSAT
+222 
-232 IGDAEAAKSED
+232 ESED
-243 FTALIFPDSQSAD
+243 FTAFIFPDSQSAD

-317 TYNLQWQVREPKVY
+317 TYNLQWQVREPKAY

-358 FVVLDTQ
+358 YVVLDTQ

-371 AERAQA
+371 AEREQA

-385 RQDLATTKARWKV
+385 RYDLAATKARWKV

-403 DILRYP
+403 DTLRYP

-423 GYVFMPIF
+423 GYAFMPIF

-444 HMYRRRGHIKDFK
+444 HMYRRRGHIKDFR

-523 PVNKQ
+523 QVNKQ